1 MSNKKNLKRFRGP
14 KEENLIGLGNQA
26 RSIFTDSA
34 LKRQSLRLAGKPA
47 PVPFNNEAMNE
58 AARGMDNTG
67 EGDDNNAEE
76 AGPRGEEMSQI
87 APAGSRAQEEEP
99 SPTSSVSS
107 ISAPIRK
114 KSTLKVVAVHDTA
127 PILTKLE
134 GHAVQEWAQK
144 MRHFLAKGTAYRSAV
159 DCITA
164 KLHSSISDMVAA
176 IFDDETANNW
186 TSAGDEELL
195 RFLETNYPPGQ
206 KSSDLESQLKK
217 AANFKYFKSDDKSSA
232 TEIISRINE
241 VMDRF
246 QEEKEDV
253 ERQKTLAKLLIDNI
267 GKSTKALA
275 ALQDFMKR
283 ASVPQTVAEF
293 NRKLI

>member
-76 AGPRGEEMSQI
+76 AGPRGEQISQI
-87 APAGSRAQEEEP
+87 AQAGSQAQEEEP

-134 GHAVQEWAQK
+134 GHAVQERTQK
-144 MRHFLAKGTAYRSAV
+144 MRHLMANETAYRPVV
-159 DCITA
+159 DCITT
-164 KLHSSISDMVAA
+164 KLNSSITEMVAA
-176 IFDDETANNW
+176 IFDNETTSNW
-186 TSAGDEELL
+186 TSVGDEELL
-195 RFLETNYPPGQ
+195 RFLE
-206 KSSDLESQLKK
+206 
-217 AANFKYFKSDDKSSA
+217 
-232 TEIISRINE
+232 II
-241 VMDRF
+241 
-246 QEEKEDV
+246 
-253 ERQKTLAKLLIDNI
+253 
-267 GKSTKALA
+267 
-275 ALQDFMKR
+275 
-283 ASVPQTVAEF
+283 PQVRNHRT
-293 NRKLI
+293 